1 MFDTLLIAN
10 RGAIACRILRTLR
23 AMQVKGVAV
32 YSEADLSSLHIRDAD
47 EALSL
52 GDGPAAQ
59 TYLVTEKIIAAAQQ
73 SGAKAIHPGY
83 GFLSENAAFAEACEA
98 AGVAFVGPTPQQL
111 RTFGLKHTARA
122 LAKAEGVPLL
132 EGSELLADSGEACR
146 AAEAGGYPVMLKS
159 TAGGGG
165 IGMRVCRDARE
176 LIEAFAAVQRL
187 GQNNFSDGGVFL
199 EKYIERARHL
209 EVQIFGDGRGEV
221 IALGVRDCSV
231 QRRNQKVIEET
242 PAPNLPDGM
251 AQALCAAAIALGKA
265 VSYRSAG
272 TVEFVY
278 DSAARQF
285 YFLEVNTRLQVEHGV
300 TEQVWG
306 VDLVRWMIELAAG
319 ELPPLPELAAGLRP
333 QGHAIQARIYAEDP
347 GRQFQP
353 SPGLL
358 TDVFFPPADGAAL
371 RIDRWVEAGC
381 EVPPFFDPMLAKAIA
396 WRPSRDEAI
405 AGLAQALAETRLYG
419 VETNRVYLQQILGFA
434 PFTEGEPWTRCLEQ
448 LRYRAATVEV
458 LSAGTQTSVQDYPG
472 RLGYW
477 AVGVPPSG
485 PMDDRALRLG
495 NRLLGNAEG
504 EAALEITL
512 NGPTLK
518 FNTDVQA
525 VVCGAPLAVTLDGV
539 DQPLDRVLTIPAGA
553 TLKLGAISGAGVR
566 SYLCLS
572 GGIQVPDYLGSK
584 STFTLGQFGGHGGRA
599 LRGGDVLHLAP
610 HAAARSGDQL
620 PAALRTALAEVRTL
634 RVIYGPHGAPEF
646 FAPEYIATFFDT
658 EWEVHFNSSRTGVRL
673 IGPKPL
679 WARDSGGE
687 AGLHPSN
694 IHDNPYAVGAVDFTG
709 DMPVI
714 L

>member
-146 AAEAGGYPVMLKS
+146 AAEAVGYPVMLKS

-319 ELPPLPELAAGLRP
+319 N
-333 QGHAIQARIYAEDP
+333 
-347 GRQFQP
+347 
-353 SPGLL
+353 
-358 TDVFFPPADGAAL
+358 
-371 RIDRWVEAGC
+371 C
-381 EVPPFFDPMLAKAIA
+381 
-396 WRPSRDEAI
+396 
-405 AGLAQALAETRLYG
+405 
-419 VETNRVYLQQILGFA
+419 
-434 PFTEGEPWTRCLEQ
+434 
-448 LRYRAATVEV
+448 LRY
-458 LSAGTQTSVQDYPG
+458 LSWPPG
-472 RLGYW
+472 Y
-477 AVGVPPSG
+477 G
-485 PMDDRALRLG
+485 PVAM
-495 NRLLGNAEG
+495 
-504 EAALEITL
+504 
-512 NGPTLK
+512 
-518 FNTDVQA
+518 
-525 VVCGAPLAVTLDGV
+525 
-539 DQPLDRVLTIPAGA
+539 
-553 TLKLGAISGAGVR
+553 
-566 SYLCLS
+566 LS
-572 GGIQVPDYLGSK
+572 RRE
-584 STFTLGQFGGHGGRA
+584 FTPKI
-599 LRGGDVLHLAP
+599 RGG
-610 HAAARSGDQL
+610 
-620 PAALRTALAEVRTL
+620 
-634 RVIYGPHGAPEF
+634 
-646 FAPEYIATFFDT
+646 
-658 EWEVHFNSSRTGVRL
+658 NSSL
-673 IGPKPL
+673 LP
-679 WARDSGGE
+679 DC
-687 AGLHPSN
+687 
-694 IHDNPYAVGAVDFTG
+694 
-709 DMPVI
+709 
-714 L
+714 